1 MSVHPVPGLPGI
13 SVSIPGLDVENV
25 SGRHDEP
32 SARTIYPAPPRGVPT
47 RVQVRRRVQE
57 TVDAASG
64 ARLDES
70 MRRQL
75 QIVADDQAD
84 PNAYHYAKDM
94 ARNLAASDAMDRA
107 SARERVGPGAYIPS
121 AGSRLPYLFG
131 AVGR

>member
-1 MSVHPVPGLPGI
+1 MSIHPLPGI
-13 SVSIPGLDVENV
+13 DGVAVSIPSLNA

-32 SARTIYPAPPRGVPT
+32 RAATVYPAPPRSVPT

-57 TVDAASG
+57 VVTAATG
-64 ARLDES
+64 EQLDEA

-84 PNAYHYAKDM
+84 AGAYHAAKDL
-94 ARNLAASDAMDRA
+94 ARNLAASDAHDRA
-107 SARERVGPGAYIPS
+107 SGREQVGPGAFIPS